1 MSFSVKS
8 KPIKNDLI
16 YPELSYKIIG
26 VLFEVYNN
34 LGPGYQEKYYQKAIG
49 VTFQEQ
55 GVHFQ
60 EQLLAPIKFKDKK
73 IGKYFLDFLVDN
85 KIVLEIKKG
94 DRFSRRDIEQ
104 VYAYLKTTNLK
115 LGIIAN
121 FTNKGIKFKR
131 ILNLD

>member
-1 MSFSVKS
+1 MRTKT
-8 KPIKNDLI
+8 IRTDLI

-26 VLFEVYNN
+26 ILFEVYNN
-34 LGPGYQEKYYQKAIG
+34 LGPGYQEKYYQRAIG
-49 VTFQEQ
+49 AAFREQ
-55 GVHFQ
+55 KIDFK
-60 EQLLAPIKFKDKK
+60 EQFLTAIKFKNNN

-104 VYAYLKTTNLK
+104 VYAYLKAMNLK
-115 LGIIAN
+115 LGIISN

-131 ILNLD
+131 IIHLD